1 MLSIPRRFVVV
12 SLVMAALV
20 LAAPSTSTPAVALT
34 NCDVA
39 DQTMDLEEN
48 AFLVLI
54 NNYRA
59 QNLLSPLTV
68 SVNLNRAASWLA
80 VDMATKNYFSH
91 TDSLGRDAATR
102 GSQCGTASGIGE
114 NIAAGSSWDTAQE
127 AFDAWKASPGHDAN
141 MLLSGY
147 KQIGIARYYSAA
159 STYKWY
165 WVTDFSLYDDGT
177 LLLSGSVGTTP
188 TAVPPTATPTRTP
201 VASTSTPPPTAT
213 AIPPT
218 ATATPAS
225 SPAKATMISP
235 TPGSRLSG
243 TQVTFSWTA
252 VSGAS
257 QYRLQVGTTAGG
269 SEVYDR
275 TTTSRSATVR
285 NLPRGGITIYVRLWT
300 LTGSGWQFNDYQYTA
315 AR

>member
-1 MLSIPRRFVVV
+1 MLSNYRRL
-12 SLVMAALV
+12 LVFPLLAAL
-20 LAAPSTSTPAVALT
+20 LLFTRLGATTPALALT

-39 DQTMDLEEN
+39 DQTMDLQED
-48 AFLVLI
+48 AFLILI
-54 NNYRA
+54 NEYRA
-59 QNLLSPLTV
+59 QNLLQPLTV

-91 TDSLGRDAATR
+91 TDSLGRNAATR
-102 GSQCGTASGIGE
+102 GAQCGTASGIGE

-127 AFDAWKASPGHDAN
+127 VFDAWKASPGHNDN
-141 MLLSGY
+141 MLLAGY
-147 KQIGIARYYSAA
+147 KQIGIARYYTST

-177 LLLSGSVGTTP
+177 RYGSASVGATP
-188 TAVPPTATPTRTP
+188 TVVPPTATPTRTP
-201 VASTSTPPPTAT
+201 IASTSTPVPTAT
-213 AIPPT
+213 SIAPT
-218 ATATPAS
+218 ATPPLGT
-225 SPAKATMISP
+225 AKATMTSP

-257 QYRLQVGTTAGG
+257 QYRLQVGTTPGG

-275 TTTSRSATVR
+275 TTSNRSATVR
-285 NLPRGGITIYVRLWT
+285 NLPRGGVTIYVRLWT
-300 LTGSGWQFNDYQYTA
+300 LTGSVWQFNDYQYTA